1 MTAPTAFPALCS
13 QIEDVPGPGEYYE
26 PARELDRP
34 STCAAAAL
42 DGIGSRFL
50 KGPRF
55 SDFAERHA
63 AFYPDSG
70 TYSAAASWGKK
81 SVRADGGT
89 AAFAQP
95 WHRYRDHH
103 VSTWTDAPG
112 PGSEYRAPL
121 DNPLA
126 MATRAASP
134 TTMLSMHDEKLL
146 KQRGL
151 HRSSYGTTPA
161 QSPVAARRQSPQPES
176 KSDAPT
182 AVVDSQSSFVEL
194 KPSFVDGNALV
205 QVQSLK
211 AWPSA
216 ATSAPGSSSETAP
229 AAGAGAAAVKLS
241 PAAGTMPDRVRA
253 HRPATTW
260 ASFRSELPRSVPS
273 AGQGIGSSAPGM
285 YDVPSTFDSASVQR
299 PAGHAGMRSESDRPS
314 LAATDEGVPPPGS
327 YDLPG
332 VGDVKVTGKLECA
345 FLPTKQGRFDYSLP
359 RACNAG
365 PDPGHYGPGGI
376 AFPSMT
382 QTRTFNA
389 GLRRQVA
396 QAEARRLSADA
407 ARRGFSTR
415 VSLTAVR
422 PVTGNVRTAQP
433 KKRVHVL
440 GPTLRPGTQ
449 LHAEEHRKYAAG
461 STGMLSTWNGFETSA
476 MESRSIPG
484 THHGSFGT
492 SAASSHPAF
501 DRPSLVSAL
510 GGAHRPPSPTN
521 YHVNTTELFASLSG
535 HASSVF
541 DMGPGLMSPILAR
554 THSSLGRTTLRSQG
568 QSLRPSV
575 ISLTETHVDAAPMAN
590 PDVLAVAKGWAP
602 AECGPDD
609 GFQMSLT
616 HTQSQVS
623 PAPSSFSLGSP
634 ARATG
639 ARRSPRNTHSM
650 PHAPST
656 LQLLQPVSELLTAGQ
671 PGVLVH
677 REDHAPAYQPAGST
691 VSLATASIA
700 SGPGRLSI
708 TDMPVERSVVRPDS
722 VHGMFIATPGK
733 APPRLASPLMRHLT
747 ATPHLLENAAD
758 DHPSALPQRTQAP
771 GPAYYNVQPKWG
783 KRPTTTNANQ
793 RWV

>member
-1 MTAPTAFPALCS
+1 
-13 QIEDVPGPGEYYE
+13 
-26 PARELDRP
+26 
-34 STCAAAAL
+34 
-42 DGIGSRFL
+42 
-50 KGPRF
+50 
-55 SDFAERHA
+55 
-63 AFYPDSG
+63 
-70 TYSAAASWGKK
+70 
-81 SVRADGGT
+81 
-89 AAFAQP
+89 
-95 WHRYRDHH
+95 
-103 VSTWTDAPG
+103 
-112 PGSEYRAPL
+112 
-121 DNPLA
+121 
-126 MATRAASP
+126 
-134 TTMLSMHDEKLL
+134 
-146 KQRGL
+146 
-151 HRSSYGTTPA
+151 
-161 QSPVAARRQSPQPES
+161 
-176 KSDAPT
+176 
-182 AVVDSQSSFVEL
+182 
-194 KPSFVDGNALV
+194 
-205 QVQSLK
+205 
-211 AWPSA
+211 
-216 ATSAPGSSSETAP
+216 
-229 AAGAGAAAVKLS
+229 
-241 PAAGTMPDRVRA
+241 
-253 HRPATTW
+253 
-260 ASFRSELPRSVPS
+260 
-273 AGQGIGSSAPGM
+273 
-285 YDVPSTFDSASVQR
+285 
-299 PAGHAGMRSESDRPS
+299 MRSGSDRPS
-314 LAATDEGVPPPGS
+314 LAAPDEGVPPPGS

-345 FLPTKQGRFDYSLP
+345 FLPTKQGRFDYSQP
-359 RACNAG
+359 RASDVG

-407 ARRGFSTR
+407 ARRGSSVR
-415 VSLTAVR
+415 LSLTAVR
-422 PVTGNVRTAQP
+422 PITGNVRTAQP

-461 STGMLSTWNGFETSA
+461 FTGMLSTWHGFETSA
-476 MESRSIPG
+476 MESRAIHG

-501 DRPSLVSAL
+501 DRPSLASAL
-510 GGAHRPPSPTN
+510 GGSHRPPSPTN

-535 HASSVF
+535 HANSMF
-541 DMGPGLMSPILAR
+541 DMGPGLMSPIRAKP
-554 THSSLGRTTLRSQG
+554 SSLGRSTRRSQG

-575 ISLTETHVDAAPMAN
+575 VSLTETHVDAAPVAN

-609 GFQMSLT
+609 SFQLSLGL
-616 HTQSQVS
+616 TQSQVS

-650 PHAPST
+650 PHSPST

-677 REDHAPAYQPAGST
+677 REDHVPDYQPAGST

-708 TDMPVERSVVRPDS
+708 TDMPVERSVVRHDS

-783 KRPTTTNANQ
+783 KRPTTTNSNQ